1 MFYFDISFWDHC
13 LWSDDLMIT
22 LERQIHAILFPNVEF
37 SWQDYCRTNDIDPI
51 PNSPSGKWRNCKCD
65 VQAMWSHIH
74 AKRDVF
80 VTSDKNFH
88 RPEKKAALIA
98 LGAKRIEYPDEAVR
112 LLT

>member
-1 MFYFDISFWDHC
+1 MCYADICFLDHC
-13 LWSDDLMIT
+13 LLSNDLMLA
-22 LERQIHAILFPNVEF
+22 LEHQIHTTLFPKVEF
-37 SWQDYCRTNDIDPI
+37 TWQDYCRTNDIDPLPKS
-51 PNSPSGKWRNCKCD
+51 PNRKWLNCKCD

-98 LGAKRIEYPDEAVR
+98 LGAKGIEYPDEAVR
-112 LLT
+112 LLM